1 MSEEQQKIDQLE
13 RRVSLMHGLLSQA
26 LDMMY
31 GFGAFAPGVD
41 DNDAADADRQLRET
55 IEKVL
60 KND

>member
-1 MSEEQQKIDQLE
+1 MSPEQRKIDQLE
-13 RRVSLMHGLLSQA
+13 RLVFLMHGLLSQA

-41 DNDAADADRQLRET
+41 DNDAADAERQLREM

-60 KND
+60 KHD